1 MRHANNDM
9 IKRVIIKKTR
19 SGAVRA
25 LTLLLMILYISGT
38 TSIEILH
45 SMLHNDQVTA
55 VAHTQTEEQDP
66 CHRIIYHNDTE
77 HGCDD
82 DSHLATS
89 DKCEMCDVA
98 FHADQTGLP
107 DVLFNAA
114 HFFNAHFSLYKEN
127 LDSYCAVIASS
138 RAPPFLV

>member
-1 MRHANNDM
+1 M
-9 IKRVIIKKTR
+9 IKRVVMKKTG
-19 SGAVRA
+19 SSAVRA
-25 LTLLLMILYISGT
+25 LTLLLMILYISGS
-38 TSIEILH
+38 TSIELLH
-45 SMLHNDQVTA
+45 SMLDNDQVTA
-55 VAHTQTEEQDP
+55 VAHTQKQEQDP

-82 DSHLATS
+82 DSHLIAS
-89 DKCEMCDVA
+89 DKCDMCDVA

-107 DVLFNAA
+107 DVSFSAE
-114 HFFNAHFSLYKEN
+114 HFLNAHFSLYKAN